1 MSGFPDVSWCKK
13 GGSRDYVVTE
23 SFTWWIGKKQSGWV
37 LLIPAGR
44 EFESSVPWWLHWAF
58 SPDDPFFLKAAAIH
72 DALLEMGTRNLFA
85 DSQWIEA
92 AMSDHAPALRTWFAY
107 FGMLLRRFGLWLI
120 WGN

>member
-1 MSGFPDVSWCKK
+1 MTDLPDVSWCVK
-13 GGSRDYVVTE
+13 GGSREYVVVR
-23 SFTWWIGKKQSGWV
+23 SFGWWIGMKDSGWM
-37 LLIPAGR
+37 LEIPVGK
-44 EFESSVPWWLHWAF
+44 EFESSVPWWLKWVF

-107 FGMLLRRFGLWLI
+107 FGMLLRRFCLWLI